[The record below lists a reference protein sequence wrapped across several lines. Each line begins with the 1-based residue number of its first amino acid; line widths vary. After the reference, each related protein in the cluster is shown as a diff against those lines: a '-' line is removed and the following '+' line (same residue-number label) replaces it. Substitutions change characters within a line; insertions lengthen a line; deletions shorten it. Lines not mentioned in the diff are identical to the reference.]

1 MESIAKIKK
10 INFKK
15 YLSKKPVK
23 IVIGVLLVVII
34 GLIIYNSSYVQKK
47 LSSNSTAVE
56 RTANVKKGDIKVTVS
71 GSGAV
76 YYVQSQETVSKV
88 DGIVKKVYFK
98 EGDKVKAGDLLAELD
113 DSDQQSKV
121 QDASSSLALTELSN
135 SSAYK
140 DLDNL
145 TIEAPFS
152 GQVTGIS
159 VSNGDAVNKGAAILT
174 ITDTSKLKVTLP
186 FNAADVKLIKTGTAA
201 EVNIA
206 SLMQVVRG
214 TVTYVSSQPSVSS
227 NGTLLYNV
235 EIQIN
240 NPGAL
245 SENMVASADIG
256 TTKGNISSIDSGKLS
271 YINKTTIT
279 SKVSGNVESVYVKE
293 HQQVK
298 SGTTMVKLQSD
309 EVDKS
314 LRTASL
320 NIQNS
325 QKQVSTAQQ
334 KLDYYK
340 IYAPFDGTIISQ
352 TINVG
357 DSVKTG
363 GVIAKVADTSQLAFN
378 VAIDEL
384 DVSKIKVGQEVT
396 VSLDAFSDTSTT
408 PMKGAVS
415 KIAMEGTSTNGVT
428 SYNVTIKVNGTNE
441 NIKSG
446 MNANGEILVSN
457 TTDVL
462 YVPIE
467 AIQKINNKSFVYVKS
482 DGTQGV
488 GTNTQG
494 QFTPP
499 QGQGTY
505 TNSSGSEVRNNS
517 NGNNNE
523 TGNSTNTNTNT
534 NTNRQRS
541 NTNSSNGNSS
551 WSSNGNGNSSSNRSS
566 STRTSTSKT
575 SSSSTNNYYANAVL
589 KQVEVGVYNDSY
601 IEIKSGLSEGDT
613 VILPQIQASSSTNSS
628 KTQSGI
634 GGFGGMGGG
643 TQGGPP
649 SGSTGGGKN

>member
-1 MESIAKIKK
+1 MESIAKVKK

-23 IVIGVLLVVII
+23 IVIGVLLVAII

-47 LSSNSTAVE
+47 LSSNSTTAQ

-121 QDASSSLALTELSN
+121 QDASSSLAQTELSN
-135 SSAYK
+135 NSAYE
-140 DLDNL
+140 DLENL
-145 TIEAPFS
+145 SIEAPFS

-159 VSNGDAVNKGAAILT
+159 VSSGDTVNKGAAILT

-201 EVNIA
+201 DVNIA
-206 SLMQVVRG
+206 SLMQVVKG
-214 TVTYVSSQPSVSS
+214 TVTYVSSQPAVSS

-235 EIQIN
+235 EIQIS

-245 SENMVASADIG
+245 TENMAASADIS
-256 TTKGNISSIDSGKLS
+256 TTKGTISSIDSGKLS

-279 SKVSGNVESVYVKE
+279 SKVSGNVESVSVKE

-298 SGTTMVKLQSD
+298 SGATMVKLQSD
-309 EVDKS
+309 EVEKS
-314 LRTASL
+314 IRTASL
-320 NIQNS
+320 NIENS
-325 QKQVSTAQQ
+325 QKQVSTAQE
-334 KLDYYK
+334 KLEYYK

-357 DSVKTG
+357 DSVKAG

-378 VAIDEL
+378 VSIDEL
-384 DVSKIKVGQEVT
+384 DVSQIKVGQEVT
-396 VSLDAFSDTSTT
+396 VSLDAFSDTTTT

-428 SYNVTIKVNGTNE
+428 SYNVTIKISGTNE

-457 TTDVL
+457 TTEVL

-482 DGTQGV
+482 NGTQGS
-488 GTNTQG
+488 GTNAQG

-499 QGQGTY
+499 QGQGNS

-517 NGNNNE
+517 NGNNNV
-523 TGNSTNTNTNT
+523 TGNSTNS
-534 NTNRQRS
+534 NRQRS

-551 WSSNGNGNSSSNRSS
+551 WSSNGNSNSSSSRSS

-601 IEIKSGLSEGDT
+601 IEIRSGLNEGDT
-613 VILPQIQASSSTNSS
+613 VILPQIQSSSSTNSS

-643 TQGGPP
+643 AQGGPP
-649 SGSTGGGKN
+649 SGSTGGGRN

>member
-1 MESIAKIKK
+1 MESVAKAKK
-10 INFKK
+10 IGFKK
-15 YLSKKPVK
+15 FLSKKPVK
-23 IVIGVLLVVII
+23 IIIGVLLVAII

-47 LSSNSTAVE
+47 LSSNSTTVQ

-121 QDASSSLALTELSN
+121 QDASSSLAQTELSN
-135 SSAYK
+135 NSAYE
-140 DLDNL
+140 DLENL
-145 TIEAPFS
+145 TIKAPFS

-159 VSNGDAVNKGAAILT
+159 VSSGDTVNKGAAILT

-201 EVNIA
+201 DVNIA
-206 SLMQVVRG
+206 SLMQVVKG
-214 TVTYVSSQPSVSS
+214 TVTYVSSQPAVSS

-235 EIQIN
+235 EIQIS

-245 SENMVASADIG
+245 TENMVASADIS
-256 TTKGNISSIDSGKLS
+256 TTKGTISSIDSGKLS

-279 SKVSGNVESVYVKE
+279 SKVSGNVESVSVKE

-309 EVDKS
+309 EVEKS
-314 LRTASL
+314 IRTASL
-320 NIQNS
+320 NIANS
-325 QKQVSTAQQ
+325 QKQVSTAQE
-334 KLDYYK
+334 KLEYYK
-340 IYAPFDGTIISQ
+340 IYAPFDGSIISQ

-357 DSVKTG
+357 DSVKAG

-378 VAIDEL
+378 VSIDEL
-384 DVSKIKVGQEVT
+384 DVSQIKVGQEVT

-428 SYNVTIKVNGTNE
+428 SYNVTIKISGTDE
-441 NIKSG
+441 KIKSG

-482 DGTQGV
+482 DGTQGS

-494 QFTPP
+494 QSNIP
-499 QGQGTY
+499 QGQ
-505 TNSSGSEVRNNS
+505 SENTANS
-517 NGNNNE
+517 NGEVKGNASGNNAS
-523 TGNSTNTNTNT
+523 GNSSNSNI
-534 NTNRQRS
+534 QRR
-541 NTNSSNGNSS
+541 NTNSSNGNTS
-551 WSSNGNGNSSSNRSS
+551 WNPNGNNSSSSSQSSSNRTSS
-566 STRTSTSKT
+566 SKT

-589 KQVEVGVYNDSY
+589 KEVEVGVYNDSY
-601 IEIKSGLSEGDT
+601 IEIKSGLNERDT
-613 VILPQIQASSSTNSS
+613 VILPQIQSSSSTNSS

-643 TQGGPP
+643 VQGGPP
-649 SGSTGGGKN
+649 SGSAGGGKN